1 MGHTYNALV
10 NNIYF
15 CAWNLNSLIP
25 RIPVYKKTAF
35 KKTKKNTQDYFTV
48 IA

>member
-15 CAWNLNSLIP
+15 SAWNLNSLIP

-35 KKTKKNTQDYFTV
+35 KKTKKNTQGFFTV